1 MGCEK
6 WGIGE
11 FGVEKGE
18 KMLDQDI
25 RFLAEELEKGKLV
38 VFVGAGVSKNSGLP
52 DWKELIKDYA
62 EYRGIKEFTLKEY
75 LTIPEEVFERYGSL
89 KYYEIAEKRLS
100 GKYVPNSVHRI
111 LKKMDLIYIITT
123 NYDTLIEDEIKNL
136 QVVSKDEDLPYTS
149 SNRMLIKMHGNFE
162 NKNIV
167 LKKSDYDNYEKK
179 FPLISTLIK
188 GLFTTNTILFI
199 GYSYNDIN
207 VQQIMNW
214 IKEILKEKIRK
225 AFLVEFTNE
234 NNKEEENSEQINKIS
249 LKLSNDN
256 NDEVLYENKK
266 ERFNNNY
273 EKTLT
278 KFLSDIYNEKE
289 NVKQEKTFEIYKN
302 LNYLMGIHLEKILKN
317 SQLIYDDFTK
327 EKIMIIRNEEIK
339 DIVKYEEILFK
350 SGVNRVILNSNTDKE
365 KEFVPYLRKER
376 DEAEKVKEIKEELE
390 KNRIVEEK
398 FLETIYNYDYQ
409 NFKSLIND
417 YLEKKDVNK
426 YVIVY
431 GYLFFREIDKAKK
444 LIESMIEEKENLNDK
459 KEKIIWDNFILSIIE
474 IMKIMDT
481 ENNLNKDESF
491 ENIEENLKNKY
502 FEYFK
507 EKTQLYNE
515 IFNISTFEDVNNQM
529 SQLLEKIRKNEM
541 YLKLVTSYIDESK
554 YLEKEFFRFCSLNGL
569 FVFDAEF
576 IEKYIEILFILYRNK
591 KFFENFRF
599 FDLFLMLELE
609 SNRFFD
615 LFDKY
620 AIKKLDDEGNVIEK
634 LIVLLEDTLKY
645 NKVKYDK
652 YDKLEK
658 LLFLITK
665 FDLKDIQLKKLI
677 DIILSFKNGNIFFE
691 KGNIFRISDFFRGII
706 VQNHKK
712 LDKEFFDKILEKI
725 FTIDRIDEKLMEVIA
740 YCFKENK
747 ISKNDELKKFIDKNN
762 LKIKS
767 YFLKI
772 IDEPYFEELK
782 NEILQELKNTSN
794 IEVYNF
800 LLNQKFIDFIPEMEE
815 KILEELDKIYQK
827 KDNIYDLVNFISS
840 ILDFLLE
847 SSLNDRLPI
856 SFIEK
861 LRDYKNEEFFK
872 LLKQYQSEV
881 LWNSILYEKNF
892 DYSKFTKNE
901 LDRFTK
907 IGIKN
912 LLKKND
918 KKLIKVIREYVFS
931 KIKTND
937 NVSTD
942 KVVEAYFEW
951 ESEKNE
957 ATE

>member
-1 MGCEK
+1 
-6 WGIGE
+6 
-11 FGVEKGE
+11 
-18 KMLDQDI
+18 
-25 RFLAEELEKGKLV
+25 
-38 VFVGAGVSKNSGLP
+38 
-52 DWKELIKDYA
+52 
-62 EYRGIKEFTLKEY
+62 
-75 LTIPEEVFERYGSL
+75 
-89 KYYEIAEKRLS
+89 
-100 GKYVPNSVHRI
+100 
-111 LKKMDLIYIITT
+111 
-123 NYDTLIEDEIKNL
+123 
-136 QVVSKDEDLPYTS
+136 
-149 SNRMLIKMHGNFE
+149 
-162 NKNIV
+162 
-167 LKKSDYDNYEKK
+167 
-179 FPLISTLIK
+179 
-188 GLFTTNTILFI
+188 
-199 GYSYNDIN
+199 
-207 VQQIMNW
+207 
-214 IKEILKEKIRK
+214 
-225 AFLVEFTNE
+225 
-234 NNKEEENSEQINKIS
+234 
-249 LKLSNDN
+249 
-256 NDEVLYENKK
+256 
-266 ERFNNNY
+266 
-273 EKTLT
+273 
-278 KFLSDIYNEKE
+278 
-289 NVKQEKTFEIYKN
+289 
-302 LNYLMGIHLEKILKN
+302 
-317 SQLIYDDFTK
+317 
-327 EKIMIIRNEEIK
+327 
-339 DIVKYEEILFK
+339 
-350 SGVNRVILNSNTDKE
+350 
-365 KEFVPYLRKER
+365 
-376 DEAEKVKEIKEELE
+376 
-390 KNRIVEEK
+390 
-398 FLETIYNYDYQ
+398 
-409 NFKSLIND
+409 
-417 YLEKKDVNK
+417 
-426 YVIVY
+426 
-431 GYLFFREIDKAKK
+431 
-444 LIESMIEEKENLNDK
+444 
-459 KEKIIWDNFILSIIE
+459 
-474 IMKIMDT
+474 
-481 ENNLNKDESF
+481 
-491 ENIEENLKNKY
+491 
-502 FEYFK
+502 
-507 EKTQLYNE
+507 
-515 IFNISTFEDVNNQM
+515 
-529 SQLLEKIRKNEM
+529 
-541 YLKLVTSYIDESK
+541 
-554 YLEKEFFRFCSLNGL
+554 
-569 FVFDAEF
+569 
-576 IEKYIEILFILYRNK
+576 
-591 KFFENFRF
+591 
-599 FDLFLMLELE
+599 MLELE

-840 ILDFLLE
+840 ILGFLLE

>member
-1 MGCEK
+1 VGCEK

-376 DEAEKVKEIKEELE
+376 DEAEKVKKIKKELE
-390 KNRIVEEK
+390 KNRIIEK
-398 FLETIYNYDYQ
+398 NFLETIYNYDYQ
-409 NFKSLIND
+409 NFKSLINE

>member
-376 DEAEKVKEIKEELE
+376 DEAEKVKKIKKELE
-390 KNRIVEEK
+390 KNRIIEK
-398 FLETIYNYDYQ
+398 NFLETIYNYDYQ
-409 NFKSLIND
+409 NFKSLINE

>member
-1 MGCEK
+1 
-6 WGIGE
+6 
-11 FGVEKGE
+11 
-18 KMLDQDI
+18 
-25 RFLAEELEKGKLV
+25 
-38 VFVGAGVSKNSGLP
+38 
-52 DWKELIKDYA
+52 
-62 EYRGIKEFTLKEY
+62 
-75 LTIPEEVFERYGSL
+75 
-89 KYYEIAEKRLS
+89 
-100 GKYVPNSVHRI
+100 
-111 LKKMDLIYIITT
+111 
-123 NYDTLIEDEIKNL
+123 
-136 QVVSKDEDLPYTS
+136 
-149 SNRMLIKMHGNFE
+149 
-162 NKNIV
+162 
-167 LKKSDYDNYEKK
+167 
-179 FPLISTLIK
+179 
-188 GLFTTNTILFI
+188 
-199 GYSYNDIN
+199 
-207 VQQIMNW
+207 
-214 IKEILKEKIRK
+214 
-225 AFLVEFTNE
+225 
-234 NNKEEENSEQINKIS
+234 
-249 LKLSNDN
+249 
-256 NDEVLYENKK
+256 
-266 ERFNNNY
+266 
-273 EKTLT
+273 
-278 KFLSDIYNEKE
+278 
-289 NVKQEKTFEIYKN
+289 
-302 LNYLMGIHLEKILKN
+302 
-317 SQLIYDDFTK
+317 
-327 EKIMIIRNEEIK
+327 
-339 DIVKYEEILFK
+339 
-350 SGVNRVILNSNTDKE
+350 
-365 KEFVPYLRKER
+365 
-376 DEAEKVKEIKEELE
+376 
-390 KNRIVEEK
+390 
-398 FLETIYNYDYQ
+398 
-409 NFKSLIND
+409 
-417 YLEKKDVNK
+417 
-426 YVIVY
+426 
-431 GYLFFREIDKAKK
+431 
-444 LIESMIEEKENLNDK
+444 
-459 KEKIIWDNFILSIIE
+459 
-474 IMKIMDT
+474 
-481 ENNLNKDESF
+481 
-491 ENIEENLKNKY
+491 
-502 FEYFK
+502 
-507 EKTQLYNE
+507 
-515 IFNISTFEDVNNQM
+515 
-529 SQLLEKIRKNEM
+529 M
-541 YLKLVTSYIDESK
+541 YLKLVKSYIDEAK